1 MTDHFADRLVLA
13 VRDKGAPACVGIDPV
28 CERLPESLRPTRPD
42 AGAAAAAL
50 HEFGRRVIDVV
61 AAHVPAVKIN
71 AAYFERYRA
80 AGVDAY
86 FALVQHAADRG
97 LIVIG
102 DAKRG
107 DVGHTAE
114 LYALAG
120 LADHPDAGRGPDA
133 ITVAS
138 YFGIDGVKPFLEIC
152 RTQHKG
158 VFVLVRT
165 SNPSA
170 AGVQGIVD
178 ANGTMVSERVAA
190 LVAGW
195 ASAEG
200 LVGTGGYSAVGAV
213 VSPRDVAETRRLRAL
228 MPRSIFLVPGYGA
241 QGVPADALTAC
252 FNDDGLGAIVNASRS
267 VIYAYEGAGGETS
280 WESSVERACRALVA
294 DVRRAVEAR

>member
-1 MTDHFADRLVLA
+1 VTDHFADRLVLA
-13 VRDKGAPACVGIDPV
+13 VREKGAPACVGIDPV
-28 CERLPESLRPTRPD
+28 YERLPVSMRQARAD
-42 AGAAAAAL
+42 ASAAAAAL
-50 HEFGRRVIDVV
+50 HEFGRRIVDVV
-61 AAHVPAVKIN
+61 AEHVPVVKIN
-71 AAYFERYRA
+71 VAYFERYRG

-86 FALVQHAADRG
+86 FALVEHAAARG
-97 LIVIG
+97 IIVIG

-114 LYALAG
+114 LYAHAG

-138 YFGIDGVKPFLEIC
+138 YFGIDGVKPFLDVC
-152 RTQHKG
+152 RAQRKG

-170 AGVQGIVD
+170 ADVQGIVD
-178 ANGTMVSERVAA
+178 AGGAVVSERVAS

-195 ASAEG
+195 AAADG
-200 LVGTGGYSAVGAV
+200 LAGHCGYSAVGAV
-213 VSPRDVAETRRLRAL
+213 VSPRDVAETSRLRAL
-228 MPRSIFLVPGYGA
+228 MPRSVFLVPGYGA

-267 VIYAYEGAGGETS
+267 VIYAYERAERAVP
-280 WESSVERACRALVA
+280 WESSVERACQALIA
-294 DVRRAVEAR
+294 DVRQAVEAR